1 MNLLNSGRF
10 DEAMVIYSRFEP
22 ALAAFY
28 ELQAPLIAKGGHP
41 WAHMKYFQ
49 WCGGGNGGLMRDT
62 HAPVEQVPILD
73 ATARKLIKDT
83 FIKVGITP
91 VNMPEEE
98 FIVGKCAH
106 ARGVRA
112 SGMKEM
118 PSYS

>member
-49 WCGGGNGGLMRDT
+49 WIGGGNGGLMRDT
-62 HAPVEQVPILD
+62 HAPVEQVPVLD
-73 ATARKLIKDT
+73 PASRNLIRDT
-83 FIKVGITP
+83 FVKVGITP
-91 VNMPEEE
+91 VDTPEEE
-98 FIVGKCAH
+98 FIVGKSEY
-106 ARGVRA
+106 ARGVRVSDMEA
-112 SGMKEM
+112 T
-118 PSYS
+118 PSYR